1 MKQYIR
7 IYKTLLKI
15 NLVALLTYRG
25 NFVSSV
31 FSSILWASFS
41 LFIISL
47 LTLRVPKIYGWN
59 REELFMLM
67 LGYNIIVG
75 TFHSLFS
82 RNFERFSQIIHYG
95 ELDGLLL
102 KPVDSQFL
110 LSFWL
115 FNYASL
121 SRIIIGIIGFV
132 ILFSQHQI
140 FPSLLQF
147 FLFFMLGII
156 SILLLYSIWYSV
168 TTLMIWFT
176 RLSNLVD
183 FLYHMNGAT
192 RFPQEMYKG
201 SNQLIFFL
209 VFPLTLVITTPIKAL
224 LEKATI
230 ADVYIILICAT
241 LLFSFSRLFWKFAL
255 RFYTS
260 ASG

>member
-1 MKQYIR
+1 MKHYLH

-31 FSSILWASFS
+31 FSSILWASFG

-47 LTLRVPKIYGWN
+47 LTLRVPKVYGWD

-75 TFHSLFS
+75 IFHSLFS
-82 RNFERFSQIIHYG
+82 RNFERFSQIIHHG

-121 SRIIIGIIGFV
+121 SRVVIGVIGFYV
-132 ILFSQHQI
+132 LFSQKQMY
-140 FPSLLQF
+140 PTF
-147 FLFFMLGII
+147 FDTVLFIILGSIA
-156 SILLLYSIWYSV
+156 ILLLYSIWYSI

-183 FLYHMNGAT
+183 FLYHMNGTT
-192 RFPQEMYKG
+192 RFPQEMYKNG
-201 SNQLIFFL
+201 NLIIFFL
-209 VFPLTLVITTPIKAL
+209 IFPLTLIITTPIKAL
-224 LEKATI
+224 LQKATMI
-230 ADVYIILICAT
+230 DILLLFFCAL
-241 LLFSFSRLFWKFAL
+241 LLFSFSRFFWKFAL

-260 ASG
+260 ASS